1 MTKNTE
7 PPVFNNEIAER
18 ITVARIALLMQ
29 MPFWGNLVS
38 RLRVYQE
45 DAKWCP
51 TACTDGRAM
60 YYNPKFVAPL
70 TDKQLIFLLCHEVLH
85 VVFEH
90 LGRAN
95 DLSHEKFLGNI
106 AADFAVNQVIV
117 AENIGSP
124 IGQYISFNDLMN
136 YDKNNPKEGTLYDMR
151 FKGWSYEEIY
161 EFLKKNKDELK
172 EKLGAHEFS
181 VHLDLVDGDDDGD
194 DGDGK
199 DSGPKLTAEEL
210 QEIKDMMR
218 EAVLNAAQA
227 AAGNVPLGIKRL
239 IANLVEPKMN
249 WQEMLTQKIDSQVK
263 SDYSYMKLGRRS
275 FSSDFIFPS
284 MKKQPKIK
292 VFLALDT
299 SGSIGPEEI
308 NIFFSEVSGI
318 VQQFPSFE
326 IHVICFDSLA
336 HNYKVFTEDTVNDL
350 FEYVPEGGGGTVVSS
365 VYNFFKEKEIV
376 PEQLVFF
383 TDGEV
388 FDDWGDPDYC
398 DTLFIIKNHREIEA
412 SHGESVMYS

>member
-194 DGDGK
+194 GGK

-249 WQEMLTQKIDSQVK
+249 WQEMLTQKIESQVK
-263 SDYSYMKLGRRS
+263 SDYTYMKLGRRS
-275 FSSDFIFPS
+275 FSSDIIFPS
-284 MKKQPKIK
+284 MKKQPKVK
-292 VFLALDT
+292 VHLFLDM
-299 SGSIGPEEI
+299 SGSIGEEEI
-308 NIFFSEVSGI
+308 RIFFSEVYGI
-318 VQQFPSFE
+318 VAQYSSFE
-326 IHVICFDSLA
+326 ICICCWDTQV
-336 HNYKVFTEDTVNDL
+336 HGYQVFTEDNIDEL
-350 FEYVPEGGGGTVVSS
+350 SDYQPQGGGGTDLSCVFE
-365 VYNFFKEKEIV
+365 YLKEHEIV
-376 PEQLVFF
+376 PEQAVVF
-383 TDGEV
+383 TDGEIYN
-388 FDDWGDPDYC
+388 WGDPDYC
-398 DTLFIIKNHREIEA
+398 DTLFIIKNQREIDA
-412 SHGESVMYS
+412 PFGETVKY